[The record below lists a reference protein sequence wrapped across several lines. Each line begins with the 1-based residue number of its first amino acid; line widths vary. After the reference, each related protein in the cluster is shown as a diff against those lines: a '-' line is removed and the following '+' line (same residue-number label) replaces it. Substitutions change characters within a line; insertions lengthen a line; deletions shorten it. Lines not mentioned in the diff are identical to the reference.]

1 MNLGRWAPAALAGV
15 ALLFAACS
23 SSPSP
28 SATSTTTTT
37 AHHPSSTSTT
47 TTTTT
52 AAASSS
58 STTSSTAAVASC
70 SIKGTSGQGQGAAG
84 TITGTVVLTNTG
96 STTCTVNG
104 YPTLALYSGSQAPL
118 TVTMVNGLTVDVSA
132 QANAGPT
139 TVTIAAGGTAQ
150 FAYQYSDVPTGAQT
164 SCPQSEAASAT
175 LPNGGGS
182 SPTFPL
188 TMSPCN
194 NGTVNVSPVYATS
207 G

>member
-1 MNLGRWAPAALAGV
+1 V

-23 SSPSP
+23 SSPTH
-28 SATSTTTTT
+28 SAGSTTTTA
-37 AHHPSSTSTT
+37 AHHPSNR

-52 AAASSS
+52 AAATS
-58 STTSSTAAVASC
+58 STTSSTAASASC
-70 SIKGTSGQGQGAAG
+70 SIKGASGQGQGAAG
-84 TITGTVVLTNTG
+84 TITGTIVLTNAG
-96 STTCTVNG
+96 STPCTVNG

-118 TVTMVNGLTVDVSA
+118 TVTIVNGLTVNVSA
-132 QANAGPT
+132 AANAGPSS
-139 TVTIAAGGTAQ
+139 VTIAAGSTAQ

-164 SCPQSEAASAT
+164 SCPESEAASVT

-188 TMSPCN
+188 AMSPCN
-194 NGTVNVSPVYATS
+194 NGTVYVSPVYAA